1 MPDRG
6 FFLTRNA
13 IDRQM
18 AAMPSEI
25 YLVRLLHSATRRAFP
40 GERLWTAQELTR
52 GSVVRF
58 LRARNREGWDVYL
71 QPYAGDHN
79 AGYILL
85 DLDHPHRQV
94 VDRMRAAGHQP
105 CVLLRTSPGHLQAW
119 VQVSLQPL
127 PPAVATA
134 LGRHLASTYGGD
146 PASTDWRH
154 LGRLAGFTNQK
165 PQRRRAGYA
174 PWIKILHAQTGLAS
188 AAPSLLALVTASAH
202 LPATVPSC
210 PPPSPHLPR
219 LTAEAARGI
228 YQRWL
233 QRWHIPQRFAQ
244 PDWSIVDLWIARKLL
259 AQHIPMSQIETIL
272 RLGSPQFPRC
282 HGNPDDYLRRT
293 LARAAFPAAP
303 RCVISHPTPP
313 PAPSRP
319 EAEEGSGPHL
329 PVPIRGPEN
338 RILATP
344 SEIFP
349 TLSCCKLSNCSGE
362 Q

>member
-6 FFLTRNA
+6 FFVTRKA
-13 IDRQM
+13 MDRQI

-25 YLVRLLHSATRRAFP
+25 YLVRLLHSVTRRALA

-58 LRARNREGWDVYL
+58 LRARNRQGWDVYL
-71 QPYAGDHN
+71 QPFAGDHN

-85 DLDHPHRQV
+85 DLDHPRPQV

-119 VQVSLQPL
+119 VQVSLQPV
-127 PPAVATA
+127 PPVVATA
-134 LGRHLASTYGGD
+134 LGRHLASLYGGD

-165 PQRRRAGYA
+165 PQRRGIDYA

-188 AAPSLLALVTASAH
+188 AAPSLLEVATASAH
-202 LPATVPSC
+202 PATVPICS
-210 PPPSPHLPR
+210 PPPQPLPR
-219 LTAEAARGI
+219 LRAEAARAI
-228 YQRWL
+228 YQRWV
-233 QRWHIPQRFAQ
+233 QRWCIPQRFTQ
-244 PDWSIVDLWIARKLL
+244 PDWSIVDLWVARKLL
-259 AQHIPMSQIETIL
+259 AQHIPLSQIETIL
-272 RLGSPQFPRC
+272 RLGSPQFPRR
-282 HGNPDDYLRRT
+282 HSNPDDYLRRT
-293 LARAAFPAAP
+293 LARAAFPTSP
-303 RCVISHPTPP
+303 RCVISYPTPP

-329 PVPIRGPEN
+329 AATLRGAEK

-349 TLSCCKLSNCSGE
+349 TSSCCKPSNSSGE